1 MECAFHVSTSGT
13 HQPICYE
20 DKYSKEPLFCQVC
33 LKAAKP
39 KDLGFSCFFVEGSV
53 HISVISSLAP
63 LTLPASRFQVHHG
76 VELSADSAGFGSRFP
91 PVNVDNLFAVFL
103 CLMLKFQM
111 ERMRCNIRYL
121 SSPEAFHT
129 LKREGF
135 KHQHIVSEHQML
147 RQFPVM
153 VCPLTGYLAMRSCQV
168 LSSTF
173 TIVATALLPRMRSV
187 RLCYLLAT
195 AFVEFRRLVLCS
207 IAAGEQC
214 LDTKVKPCRFTSL
227 R

>member
-1 MECAFHVSTSGT
+1 M
-13 HQPICYE
+13 
-20 DKYSKEPLFCQVC
+20 
-33 LKAAKP
+33 
-39 KDLGFSCFFVEGSV
+39 GFSCFFVDSSV
-53 HISVISSLAP
+53 HISVMSSLAP

-76 VELSADSAGFGSRFP
+76 VELSTDRAGFGSRFP

-111 ERMRCNIRYL
+111 ERIGRDIRYFAA
-121 SSPEAFHT
+121 PEAFHT
-129 LKREGF
+129 VKREGF

-153 VCPLTGYLAMRSCQV
+153 VCPLTGYLAMGACQV

-173 TIVATALLPRMRSV
+173 PIVAAALLPRMRSV

-195 AFVEFRRLVLCS
+195 AFVEFW
-207 IAAGEQC
+207 
-214 LDTKVKPCRFTSL
+214 
-227 R
+227 